1 LRLTV
6 DFVVDPNL
14 PAPGVAI
21 GISDSGER
29 TVASALSTNDG
40 VPIPVNER
48 GQGQAVIV
56 FPQIALL
63 KGRYQVT
70 VILSTEDGVHPY
82 DMAMHC
88 VSLQVSQIGLEQGV
102 VALRHEWQV
111 RADDALA

>member
-1 LRLTV
+1 
-6 DFVVDPNL
+6 VDPKL
-14 PAPGVAI
+14 PAPGVAV
-21 GISDSGER
+21 GISDSSER

-40 VPIPVNER
+40 VQIKVDER
-48 GQGQAVIV
+48 GFGRAVLI

-88 VSLQVSQIGLEQGV
+88 ISLQVSQQGLEQGV
-102 VALRHEWQV
+102 VALRHEWLDE
-111 RADDALA
+111 RPCI